1 VYVCVFPTLFFEIGS
16 SVESGACF
24 TIFARLSGPRSSYLL
39 PPVLLTRQ
47 CSSLQGWNYRYRHHT
62 WLLMCVLDIEPS
74 PPAFSN
80 RPFASKPLPNPL
92 NEFKGVYGAEDLS
105 LLPRGASTLYLLT
118 VCMYEVCIYVCMY
131 LLCVCMKFAC
141 MYVLTVC
148 MYEVFLLTVCMYEV
162 CMYVWM
168 RGGACVPWHRG
179 GLQRTLAGV
188 HSLSTVW
195 ILGMEPRSQSSA
207 AGAFIS

>member
-1 VYVCVFPTLFFEIGS
+1 MYVCVFPTLFFEIGS

-118 VCMYEVCIYVCMY
+118 VCMYEVC
-131 LLCVCMKFAC
+131 
-141 MYVLTVC
+141 
-148 MYEVFLLTVCMYEV
+148 
-162 CMYVWM
+162 MYVWM